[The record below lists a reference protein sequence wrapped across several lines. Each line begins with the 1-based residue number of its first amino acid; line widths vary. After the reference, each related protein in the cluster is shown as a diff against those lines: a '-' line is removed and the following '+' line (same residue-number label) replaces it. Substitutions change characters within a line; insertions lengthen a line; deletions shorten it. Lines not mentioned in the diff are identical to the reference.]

1 MYLLWLFII
10 LAIKFHVGCHFF
22 STSNELDE
30 EDNVDRL
37 RVKVIIET
45 DLAIEWYVLSF
56 AFKRLFLRCHFVGR

>member
-1 MYLLWLFII
+1 LVD
-10 LAIKFHVGCHFF
+10 KFHVGCHFN

-45 DLAIEWYVLSF
+45 DLSVQWYLFSLF
-56 AFKRLFLRCHFVGR
+56 ERL